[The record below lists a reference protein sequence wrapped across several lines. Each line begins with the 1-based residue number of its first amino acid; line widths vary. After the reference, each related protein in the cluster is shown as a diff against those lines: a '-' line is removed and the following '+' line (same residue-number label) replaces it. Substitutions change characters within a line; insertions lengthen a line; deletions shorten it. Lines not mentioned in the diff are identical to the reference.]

1 MFSTLSACTPVT
13 PNSTPPSTDAPKA
26 PADGG
31 DVYIA
36 PSERI
41 SGPTKAFSPQKHVP
55 MGIAEATGAVT
66 HRVLASVTDA
76 RRVRAYIQSMK
87 KVVEP

>member
-1 MFSTLSACTPVT
+1 MFSTLSACAPVT
-13 PNSTPPSTDAPKA
+13 PNNTPPSTDAPKA

-31 DVYIA
+31 EVSIA
-36 PSERI
+36 PRERI
-41 SGPTKAFSPQKHVP
+41 SGPTKAFAPQKHAPV
-55 MGIAEATGAVT
+55 GIAEATDAVT

-87 KVVEP
+87 KLVEP